1 VIGGTCVAKEYPMSE
16 QHDGHLGAAVV
27 TTSGRWPTAGFE
39 KVHHHEKV
47 RHVLDQAAK
56 HLHLAGTQDWIA
68 TVGSKTLNADESF
81 KANGF
86 TTGDVVIDFGPRQ
99 GGGGR
104 A

>member
-1 VIGGTCVAKEYPMSE
+1 MNE
-16 QHDGHLGAAVV
+16 QHHGHLHAAVV
-27 TTSGRWPTAGFE
+27 TTSGRWPDTGFE
-39 KVHHHEKV
+39 KVPDHEKV
-47 RHVLDQAAK
+47 RHILDQATK

-86 TTGDVVIDFGPRQ
+86 TMGDVVIDFGPRQ

>member
-1 VIGGTCVAKEYPMSE
+1 MTEHHHHE
-16 QHDGHLGAAVV
+16 HLAAAVL
-27 TTSGRWPTAGFE
+27 TTSGRWPDAGFE
-39 KVHHHEKV
+39 KVHDHEKV

-68 TVGSKTLNADESF
+68 TVGGKTLNAEESF

-86 TTGDVVIDFGPRQ
+86 TKGDVLIDFGPRQ
-99 GGGGR
+99 SGGGR